1 MVTRAAIEA
10 LYRFSPFIEQSCQQD
25 SELPQRLIDADRL
38 ERTTPEHEYRTLLKQ
53 RLKSVSNDPQ
63 LSTLLRSFRREEMV
77 RIALRDLA
85 GWGDYHSTVEEL
97 SALAEVILSETLD
110 QLYRWQCAEEGTPKG
125 EQSGKPQQMVVVAM
139 GKLGARELNFSSD
152 IDLIFAYPED
162 GETRGVRP
170 WISNA
175 QFFTHLGQRLIRAI
189 GARRADGFVF
199 RVDMRLRPFGE
210 SGALSSSFDA
220 MEDYYQLHGR
230 SWERYAWIKGRVVAG
245 DRIAGE
251 ALLGILRPFIYRRYF
266 DYSAFDSLR
275 EMKQMIARQVR
286 KKGRMDDLKLG
297 PGGIRE
303 IEFIGQAFQLVRG
316 GADRSL
322 QVRPLLKVLPLLTQ
336 RGEISHQQ
344 EQALTDAYLFLRNC
358 EHRIQEY
365 EDRQTQL
372 LPQSEQR
379 QQLLAESMGFEGWRD
394 FSSELERHRTEVE
407 QQFEQ
412 LFSTD
417 KVEESPYQQL
427 WEGVEQGVEVE
438 GAESLLN
445 RFSEPKRALEVMR
458 QLLQV
463 SAIQS
468 MSREGRERLDR
479 LMPHLLESA
488 SQQQAPDESLLR
500 GIRLIEAIGRRSVY
514 FSLLAESGTA
524 LNHLLMLLQKSS
536 WIAEQLAQTP
546 MMLEDL
552 MDDRNLSMPT
562 GPEPLIEELR
572 WMADQA
578 DEQDLEQQMELM
590 RHFQRR
596 HLLQVAAV
604 DVMDQLPLMKVSDA
618 LTWVAE
624 ALVEHAFHLAWREI
638 THRLGQ
644 PRRRSE
650 SVEQPGFVAIGYGKM
665 GGLEL
670 GYGSDLDLVFLH
682 SGQPEAPFSRK
693 KVPASRREFYIRLG
707 QRVIHLL
714 STRTLSGRLYE
725 IDSRLRP
732 NGNSGLLVTDLEGFR
747 SYQLEAAWSWE
758 HQALVRARVV
768 FGGSKARER
777 FDEIRREVLS
787 IERDPEQLR
796 SEVCEMREKMRSS
809 LGHCRAGEIHLKQ
822 MEGGM
827 VDIEFMVQY
836 LVLRWAALSPAL
848 LQWSDNVRLLEQ
860 LAEESRLTQEEAAM
874 LIRHYRL
881 FRREAYHLYLQS
893 REATLSDQEFVAERK
908 QVIALWQ
915 RLMGTV
921 KT

>member
-618 LTWVAE
+618 LT
-624 ALVEHAFHLAWREI
+624 
-638 THRLGQ
+638 
-644 PRRRSE
+644 
-650 SVEQPGFVAIGYGKM
+650 
-665 GGLEL
+665 
-670 GYGSDLDLVFLH
+670 
-682 SGQPEAPFSRK
+682 
-693 KVPASRREFYIRLG
+693 
-707 QRVIHLL
+707 
-714 STRTLSGRLYE
+714 
-725 IDSRLRP
+725 
-732 NGNSGLLVTDLEGFR
+732 
-747 SYQLEAAWSWE
+747 
-758 HQALVRARVV
+758 
-768 FGGSKARER
+768 
-777 FDEIRREVLS
+777 
-787 IERDPEQLR
+787 
-796 SEVCEMREKMRSS
+796 
-809 LGHCRAGEIHLKQ
+809 
-822 MEGGM
+822 
-827 VDIEFMVQY
+827 
-836 LVLRWAALSPAL
+836 
-848 LQWSDNVRLLEQ
+848 
-860 LAEESRLTQEEAAM
+860 
-874 LIRHYRL
+874 
-881 FRREAYHLYLQS
+881 
-893 REATLSDQEFVAERK
+893 
-908 QVIALWQ
+908 
-915 RLMGTV
+915 
-921 KT
+921 